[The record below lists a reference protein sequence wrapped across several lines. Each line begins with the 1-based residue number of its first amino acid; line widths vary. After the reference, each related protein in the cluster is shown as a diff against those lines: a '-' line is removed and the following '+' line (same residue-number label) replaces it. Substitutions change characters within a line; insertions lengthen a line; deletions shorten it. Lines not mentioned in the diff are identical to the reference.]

1 MPRTKP
7 CWPAM
12 AATPAHQLALPLSP
26 QEPSP
31 GQVQAEAGR
40 LLQQRPHLRRRYP
53 TLAQALADPLAAKA
67 LLVCARL
74 ALLARQRTS
83 RFS

>member
-1 MPRTKP
+1 MHKP
-7 CWPAM
+7 HPTA
-12 AATPAHQLALPLSP
+12 PGQLTLPLSP

-40 LLQQRPHLRRRYP
+40 LLQQRPHLQRRFP
-53 TLAQALADPLAAKA
+53 TLAQALADPLASKA

-83 RFS
+83 RCT

>member
-1 MPRTKP
+1 MPQTR
-7 CWPAM
+7 CGQ
-12 AATPAHQLALPLSP
+12 QLPLPLSP

-31 GQVQAEAGR
+31 GQLQAEAKR
-40 LLQQRPHLRRRYP
+40 LLLQRPHLARRYP

-74 ALLARQRTS
+74 ALLDRQRTN